1 MANTKEVRKQISSI
15 KSTRKITSA
24 LEMVAA
30 SKIKKTQDLM
40 FGGRPYSEK
49 VKEVIE
55 HIASSSSEYSHPF
68 YEERKNKSS
77 CYIVVG
83 SDKGLCGGLNINLF
97 KKIVAEAADNQKNGI
112 ETSFAL
118 IGVKAV
124 TFFGNLGG
132 KVLGQATKLGDK
144 PNPEDLIGL
153 TKIVL
158 DEQKKGNIDRV
169 VLCSNKFVNT
179 MTQEP
184 TLQQLIPLSHDENE
198 NEGSQTSMQWDYIYE
213 PEAKILLDGLLTR
226 YIESLIFQAVLEN
239 NACEQAAKMI
249 AMKNATENAG
259 DLIKELELLYNNVRQ
274 AAITQELSEIVGG
287 AAAV

>member
-68 YEERKNKSS
+68 YEERKNKST

-97 KKIVAEAADNQKNGI
+97 KKIVAEAAENQKNGI

-118 IGVKAV
+118 IGLKAV

-158 DEQKKGNIDRV
+158 DGQKKGNIDRV

-179 MTQEP
+179 MTQQP
-184 TLQQLIPLSHDENE
+184 TLQQLIPLSHGENE
-198 NEGSQTSMQWDYIYE
+198 ESQTSTQWDYIYE
-213 PEAKILLDGLLTR
+213 PEAKTLLDGLLTR